1 MTSQFKTLTAMLGGA
16 TALIT
21 TIVLEITPVYVW
33 NASESVPIGLYRLQ
47 PVDNLFV
54 TELVAV
60 QPPEPL
66 ATFLDLNG
74 YLPTGV
80 PMLKR
85 VLALPGQA
93 VCRSGLAVSVDAI
106 EMGEARDRDSRSRPL
121 PKWHGCR
128 VVGEG
133 ELFVM
138 NWQSANS
145 LDGRYFGFLPAS
157 AVIGRALPVWTW
169 ED

>member
-1 MTSQFKTLTAMLGGA
+1 MTSPWKISVTMFAGAAALLTPM
-16 TALIT
+16 
-21 TIVLEITPVYVW
+21 VLDLTPLYVW

-47 PVDNLFV
+47 PAEKLFV
-54 TELVAV
+54 TELLAV

-66 ATFLDLNG
+66 ASFLDAGG
-74 YLPTGV
+74 YLSAGI

-85 VLALPGQA
+85 VLALPGQT
-93 VCRSGLAVSVDAI
+93 VCRTGLAVTVDAI
-106 EMGEARDRDSRSRPL
+106 EMGKARDRDGRGRPL

-128 VVGEG
+128 IVGAG

-138 NWQSANS
+138 NWQSVDS

-157 AVIGRALPVWTW
+157 AVLGRALPVWTW

>member
-1 MTSQFKTLTAMLGGA
+1 MTSRLKTLIGMLGGA
-16 TALIT
+16 AALIT
-21 TIVLEITPVYVW
+21 PIALEITPLYVW
-33 NASESVPIGLYRLQ
+33 NASESVPLGLYRLR
-47 PVDNLFV
+47 PVDNLFI
-54 TELVAV
+54 TELLAV

-66 ATFLDLNG
+66 AIFLDMNG
-74 YLPTGV
+74 YLPAGV

-85 VLALPGQA
+85 VAALPGQT
-93 VCRSGLAVSVDAI
+93 VCRSGLIVYVDAT
-106 EMGEARDRDSRSRPL
+106 EMGEARNRDDRGRPL
-121 PKWHGCR
+121 PKWQGCR

-138 NWQSANS
+138 NWQSAES

-157 AVIGRALPVWTW
+157 AVIGRAIAVWTW

>member
-1 MTSQFKTLTAMLGGA
+1 MKRRWKTLTAMLAGA
-16 TALIT
+16 AALIAPT
-21 TIVLEITPVYVW
+21 VLETTLLYVW

-47 PVDNLFV
+47 SADNLFV

-74 YLPTGV
+74 YLPVGV

-85 VLALPGQA
+85 VLALPGQT
-93 VCRSGLAVSVDAI
+93 VCRSGLTVSVDAI
-106 EMGEARDRDSRSRPL
+106 EMGEARDRDSRGRPL

-138 NWQSANS
+138 NWQSADS

-169 ED
+169 EG